1 MLRECIKEAKTVAE
15 ALDEALTELGVSE
28 NEIEYEVL
36 QEPETKLFGQDID
49 AKVRVWLEEGEA
61 SIEAGEEETD
71 AGFEDDQPFSSEGEP
86 LSEEE
91 LDRIADLAIDTLR
104 SLLMYFGAEDAAIDE
119 YEGDE
124 GEILLDIVGEDLAV
138 LIGRHGK
145 TLEALQFLV
154 SSIVNRKL
162 GYRYPIVI
170 DIEGY
175 KFRRRQKVESFA
187 HSAAVRAI
195 KQNTSVRLR
204 PMTPYERRLV
214 HIALRDDKRVTTYS
228 EGEEPNRLVVI
239 KPVRQ

>member
-1 MLRECIKEAKTVAE
+1 MLKECIKEAKTVAE
-15 ALDEALTELGVSE
+15 ALEEALAELGVSE
-28 NEIEYEVL
+28 DAIEYEVL
-36 QEPETKLFGQDID
+36 QEPETTISGQELE
-49 AKVRVWLEEGEA
+49 AKVRVWFEEEAAVEASEDELEEV
-61 SIEAGEEETD
+61 
-71 AGFEDDQPFSSEGEP
+71 FDDEQPFSSEGEP

-104 SLLMYFGAEDAAIDE
+104 SLLVYFGAEDAAIDE

-162 GYRYPIVI
+162 GYRYPVVI